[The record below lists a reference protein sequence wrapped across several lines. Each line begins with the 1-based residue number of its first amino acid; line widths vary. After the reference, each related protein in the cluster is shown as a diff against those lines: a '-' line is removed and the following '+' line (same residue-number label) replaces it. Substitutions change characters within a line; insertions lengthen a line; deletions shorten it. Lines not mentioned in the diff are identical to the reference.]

1 MFSFVVNDFGIEYIG
16 KKDSDNLLKYLQEE
30 YAISEDWTGDKYPGL
45 ALKWGYVNINISV
58 LMPVYVQTALLKFQ
72 SDATPKNQD
81 ALHRWNQPTYGANT
95 QYANTGNV
103 DLVDAQ
109 SMLYVQLVCGYFLY

>member
-72 SDATPKNQD
+72 SETTSKLKDAP
-81 ALHRWNQPTYGANT
+81 HRWNHPTYGAKT
-95 QYANTGNV
+95 QYYDTNNA
-103 DLVDAQ
+103 D
-109 SMLYVQLVCGYFLY
+109 